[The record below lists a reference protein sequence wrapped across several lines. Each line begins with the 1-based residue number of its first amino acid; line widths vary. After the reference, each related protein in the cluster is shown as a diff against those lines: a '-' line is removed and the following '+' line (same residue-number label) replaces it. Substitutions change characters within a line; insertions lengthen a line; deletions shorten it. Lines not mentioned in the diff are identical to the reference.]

1 MKWFEGTIP
10 EAISEAKTRK
20 KVFLVYIEDDDEI
33 SKKMAETYNNSEV
46 SQKLEACGCIA
57 LKLKA
62 KSEPCKQFSQIYPV
76 VIIPSSFFIG
86 PNGVPLEVVAGNP
99 EPQEFLTKID
109 KMLELHQSN
118 LEKLPDSGTRD
129 KTTSPSS
136 SQSSSVDFQT
146 PTNQV
151 PAATIPSDETTTCA
165 SEITQATTSKKARYD
180 KVDEAEDDL
189 SESSVEDKVKRA
201 RKLLE
206 EKKIQK
212 EKEQQE
218 KEKIE
223 EVERRKLGKELQ
235 KFRQQKQDQ
244 EVKELAQERAREKEE
259 ERLAR
264 ERVKA
269 QIEQDRAERAIRFEK
284 AKANELRQRQLQEER
299 KLKAEQ
305 ERAATEAAANSQFAR
320 IQFRLPDGSS
330 VTNQFLADAPLE
342 RLHQFV
348 QESVRPPFSSFVLST
363 TFPRRQFKKEDF
375 PKPLRDLQLVPTA
388 VVLVLPEQAVI
399 PSDRGSGIVSYL
411 WFLISPVLVLWRIIS
426 NFLFGSG
433 ASSSATPSTIDAQ
446 TNSSPSSSQDA
457 TNLRNRKSDSSSFT
471 YREGNIYRLNNQQN
485 DSDDDNNTWN
495 GNSTQ
500 QM

>member
-33 SKKMAETYNNSEV
+33 SKKMTETYNNSEV
-46 SQKLEACGCIA
+46 SQKLEDCGCVA

-62 KSEPCKQFSQIYPV
+62 RSEPCKQFSQIYPV

-99 EPQEFLTKID
+99 EPQEFLTKIN
-109 KMLELHQSN
+109 KMLELHQAN
-118 LEKLPDSGTRD
+118 LEKLPDSRIED
-129 KTTSPSS
+129 KPTTPSS
-136 SQSSSVDFQT
+136 SQNSSVSFQASGA
-146 PTNQV
+146 TN
-151 PAATIPSDETTTCA
+151 PPDETTTCA
-165 SEITQATTSKKARYD
+165 SEITPATTNKKARYD
-180 KVDEAEDDL
+180 HDDEAGDDL
-189 SESSVEDKVKRA
+189 LETSLEDKVKRA
-201 RKLLE
+201 KKLLE
-206 EKKIQK
+206 EKKVQK

-223 EVERRKLGKELQ
+223 EIERRKLSKELQ
-235 KFRQQKQDQ
+235 KFQQQKQDQ
-244 EVKELAQERAREKEE
+244 EIKELAQERAREKEE
-259 ERLAR
+259 QRLAR
-264 ERVKA
+264 EKVKA

-284 AKANELRQRQLQEER
+284 AKADELRQRRLQEEA

-305 ERAATEAAANSQFAR
+305 EKAAREAAANSQFAR

-330 VTNQFLADAPLE
+330 VTQQFLADAPLE
-342 RLHQFV
+342 KLYQFV
-348 QESVRPPFSSFVLST
+348 QESVHPPFSSFVLST

-375 PKPLRDLQLVPTA
+375 QKPLRDLQLAPTA

-411 WFLISPVLVLWRIIS
+411 WLLINPVLVLWRIIS
-426 NFLFGSG
+426 DYLFGSG
-433 ASSSATPSTIDAQ
+433 ASGSANPSTVDAK
-446 TNSSPSSSQDA
+446 TSSSQGSSQDA
-457 TNLRNRKSDSSSFT
+457 MNLRNRKSDSSGFT
-471 YREGNIYRLNNQQN
+471 YRDGNIHRLNNQQH